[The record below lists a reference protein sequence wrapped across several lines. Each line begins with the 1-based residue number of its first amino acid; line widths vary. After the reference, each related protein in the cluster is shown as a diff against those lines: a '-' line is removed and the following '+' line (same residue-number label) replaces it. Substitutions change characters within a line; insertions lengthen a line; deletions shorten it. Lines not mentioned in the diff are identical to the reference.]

1 VASISPFAALQTKL
15 QALVDR
21 QASYNWT
28 PPALSKSL
36 QASLDS
42 VAAIGVT
49 MELASPS
56 GNAFQ
61 PAAGQPTDALSLG
74 VGVSASAAA
83 QISMGVSLGIGIS
96 ATASL
101 GAQLVTGLHA
111 AISGVATLERDLA
124 EFNASAQLVAG
135 TNGVMPPGRRVDQG
149 KVNRSLRG
157 LNGSLQ
163 DCQSKAN
170 AAAAGRP
177 VSPISAELRMK
188 RMGAWHCDLDLD
200 QETIETGKVK
210 FILDDIEFTGTAI
223 PEQSGIEGSRA
234 RCKVVGGNGR
244 LSREVNA
251 HSYSGGA
258 GVKIGSVVRD
268 ILKDCGEDLSDLS
281 DGPTLDRKLPR
292 WQVTQGTAED
302 ALTKLADHTDCA
314 WRVLRDGTVWF
325 GEETWPEVEPD
336 GTLVNENWSSGA
348 LTLAADTPNMVP
360 GTVYQGQK
368 VERVTHRYGETL
380 RTDIET
386 TSASTALGKLRSKTK
401 QEVDYSRE
409 WPCKVVTQNID
420 GTLQLLPDDEVMRG
434 NGRGLDHVPI
444 RYGMPGMKALISAGA
459 RCHLAFAA
467 GDPSRPFVGS
477 WEYDPSTV
485 ELITVLDG
493 GQDQAR
499 VGDLTQQGGVGTVVT
514 FSNLAGLPVGAP
526 PNNALQAGIPYLIS
540 FGPIPPTLLLANPL
554 YGFITT
560 GKSKFKS

>member
-1 VASISPFAALQTKL
+1 MATFSPFEALQTKL

-21 QASYNWT
+21 QLSYRWT
-28 PPALSKSL
+28 PPALAKSL
-36 QASLDS
+36 QASVDA
-42 VAAIGVT
+42 VAQIGVT

-56 GNAFQ
+56 GNAFK

-83 QISMGVSLGIGIS
+83 QISLGLSLGIGVS

-101 GAQLVTGLHA
+101 SAQLVSGLHTS
-111 AISGVATLERDLA
+111 ISAVGTLERDLA
-124 EFNASAQLVAG
+124 EYNAAAQLQAG

-149 KVNRSLRG
+149 KVNKSLRG
-157 LNGSLQ
+157 LNETLREN
-163 DCQSKAN
+163 QSKAN

-188 RMGAWHCDLDLD
+188 RMGAWYCELDLD
-200 QETIETGKVK
+200 QDEVETGKVK
-210 FILDDIEFTGTAI
+210 FVLDDIEFTGTAL
-223 PEQSGIEGSRA
+223 PEQSGKDGSRA
-234 RCKVVGGNGR
+234 KVKVVGGNGR
-244 LSREVNA
+244 LSRKVA
-251 HSYSGGA
+251 ARSYSGGV
-258 GVKIGSVVRD
+258 GIKIGAIVRD
-268 ILKDCGEDLSDLS
+268 ILRDCGEDLSDLS

-292 WQVTQGTAED
+292 WQIAEGSAED
-302 ALTKLADHTDCA
+302 ALTLLAEKTDSA

-336 GTLVNENWSSGA
+336 GTLVNESWSSGS
-348 LTLAADTPNMVP
+348 LTLASDTPNMVP

-386 TSASTALGKLRSKTK
+386 TSASTAIGRINAKNKL
-401 QEVDYSRE
+401 EIDYSRE
-409 WPCKVVTQNID
+409 WPCKVIAQNVD
-420 GTLQLLPDDEVMRG
+420 GTLQLLPDDAVMRG
-434 NGRGLDHVPI
+434 AGRGLDHVPI
-444 RYGMPGMKALISAGA
+444 RYGMPGMKANISPGA

-467 GDPSRPFVGS
+467 GDPSRPFVCS
-477 WEYDPSTV
+477 WEYDASKV

-499 VGDLTQQGGVGTVVT
+499 VGDLVQVGGTGTIVT
-514 FSNLAGLPVGAP
+514 FAPLAPGGP
-526 PNNALQAGIPYLIS
+526 PFMTPLQPYLVS
-540 FGPIPPTLLLANPL
+540 FSPIPPTPVLAQPA

-560 GKSKFKS
+560 GKAKFKS